1 MNLWAIQFAW
11 DPGMKMPE
19 TRRTWVHEC
28 VVGGLGCHT
37 PVLLSD

>member
-19 TRRTWVHEC
+19 TRRTWGHEC
-28 VVGGLGCHT
+28 VVVVGDVTHRFA
-37 PVLLSD
+37 V